1 MMEQKEKK
9 QLLVLFGMSAVIFAI
24 SLWAFVQG
32 IHAQNAEGVVQEDL
46 SGSKAAGEQENASG
60 GEIDT
65 EALVN
70 EVLKSVK
77 FDTKLSKMED
87 GVAKS
92 MVVPTSKD
100 TEIELYMGEGT
111 CADELLLV
119 TVADEKQLSGEIEVV
134 RAHLISMQ
142 QSFQDYLPKEAKK
155 IDDAI
160 ILQAGKYI
168 VACVSSQKDEAKKII
183 EKHLQ

>member
-1 MMEQKEKK
+1 MMEQNEKK
-9 QLLVLFGMSAVIFAI
+9 QIWILFGMSVVIFAI

-32 IHAQNAEGVVQEDL
+32 IHAQQAEGVVQEDL
-46 SGSKAAGEQENASG
+46 SGSKAAEDQVNASQG
-60 GEIDT
+60 GIDT
-65 EALVN
+65 ELLVK
-70 EVLKSVK
+70 EVLEGVE
-77 FDTKLSKMED
+77 FDTKLSRMED

-92 MVVPTSKD
+92 MIVPKSENTK
-100 TEIELYMGEGT
+100 IELYMGEGT
-111 CADELLLV
+111 CADELLLM
-119 TVADEKQLSGEIEVV
+119 TVSDEKMLSDEIEAV

-168 VACVSSQKDEAKKII
+168 VACVSSQKDEAKEII